1 MIDIS
6 GNNEAYDR
14 ITWNM
19 SYSFLIHLNMS
30 LCGIR
35 YISPAILLNMK
46 NLMVLDLTWNYLA
59 SLPSHLFISQSRLKI
74 LRLSNNR
81 ELITI
86 QPDAFV
92 GLTSMKHLSINHL
105 NIERILQNAF
115 ASLNLVSLDLSDSY
129 IKRLEDSAFAT
140 LTAKN
145 IFLNN
150 TKISKFSSELF
161 KGIENIN
168 FLVTDSVKF
177 CCIKPYFLTEDRC
190 FPREN
195 EISSCDDLLRNEVLR
210 PFVWVIG
217 LTSFISNVLA
227 FVYRM
232 YDKERLKLGY
242 GIFVS
247 NLAISDFL
255 MGVYL
260 IIIASADVYYR
271 GNYMMND
278 DEWRTGW
285 LCNLAGVISTL
296 SSEASVFFICL
307 ITIDRLLVVKYPFGE
322 VRMRPRPSWV
332 ISAIAWSVCLFLSLV
347 PIIFITYFRGEF
359 YSRSSVCLGLPLT
372 SDKPAGWLYS
382 VFIFI
387 CINFVLFILIAG
399 GQWMIFREVTK
410 TSDKVVAK
418 GRDSRQKELRVARNL
433 LLVAMTDF
441 MCWFP
446 VGVLGNNT
454 K

>member
-6 GNNEAYDR
+6 GNNEAYSG
-14 ITWNM
+14 ITWNV
-19 SYSFLIHLNMS
+19 SYSYLIHLNMS
-30 LCGIR
+30 SCGIR
-35 YISPAILLNMK
+35 YISPPVLQNMK
-46 NLMVLDLTWNYLA
+46 NLIVLDLTWNNLA
-59 SLPSHLFISQSRLKI
+59 SLPSHLFISQSRLQI

-92 GLTSMKHLSINHL
+92 GLTSIKHLSINHL

-129 IKRLEDSAFAT
+129 IKTLEDSAFAT
-140 LTAKN
+140 LTADN

-150 TKISKFSSELF
+150 TKISKFSTELF
-161 KGIENIN
+161 KGIEYIN

-190 FPREN
+190 FPHEN

-210 PFVWVIG
+210 PFAWVIG

-255 MGVYL
+255 LGVYL

-278 DEWRTGW
+278 DLWRTGW
-285 LCNLAGVISTL
+285 LCNLAGVISTF

-332 ISAIAWSVCLFLSLV
+332 ISAIVWSVCLFLSLV

-382 VFIFI
+382 VCIFI
-387 CINFVLFILIAG
+387 CINFVLFLLIAG
-399 GQWMIFREVTK
+399 GQWLIFREVTNA
-410 TSDKVVAK
+410 SDKVVAK

-446 VGVLGNNT
+446 VGVLGN
-454 K
+454 